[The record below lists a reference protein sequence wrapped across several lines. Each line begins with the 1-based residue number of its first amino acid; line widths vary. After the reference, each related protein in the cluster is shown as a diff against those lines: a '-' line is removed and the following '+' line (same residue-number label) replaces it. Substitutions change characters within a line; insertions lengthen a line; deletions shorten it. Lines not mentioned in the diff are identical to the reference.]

1 MSINYMTLENDE
13 YSVDT
18 NEAEQ
23 TQTDAGAKKPEK
35 PQSVIQ
41 SLYEYIETFCYA
53 LALMLLLFMFVFR
66 YVSVDGNSMLYTL
79 HDKDKLVISN
89 LAYTPKT
96 GDIVVIKFSPQPL
109 IKRVIAVGGQKVKI
123 DYENW
128 EVYVDG
134 VKLDET
140 YVRKIAGVSMAR
152 PENAPTG
159 EFTVEEGK
167 VFVMGDNRN
176 NSRDSRELGQFS
188 VNDILGRVIFR
199 VYPDFGKVDNNTGT
213 VDDFLEVNFP
223 EI

>member
-1 MSINYMTLENDE
+1 MTLENDE

-152 PENAPTG
+152 PENAPT
-159 EFTVEEGK
+159 ENLRSRKKSFCH
-167 VFVMGDNRN
+167 GDNRN
-176 NSRDSRELGQFS
+176 NSRDSRELGHLASMIFS
-188 VNDILGRVIFR
+188 QGDFPRLSGFR
-199 VYPDFGKVDNNTGT
+199 QSRQQYRNRRR
-213 VDDFLEVNFP
+213 FLEVNFP
-223 EI
+223 ENRIYNG